1 MPGKSD
7 CSTRR
12 SEGRI
17 RAVME
22 QLEGRQLLSG
32 TTDVGPY
39 QTAAIHVF
47 DVTNQPS
54 VTTVDPANGQTN
66 VLRNASVT
74 ANLSV
79 PNGPLDKTTINTTNV
94 TLVNNS
100 DSSIVPAVV
109 NTTGAFDAI
118 ILTPNSVLAS
128 NTSYTFL
135 ISAGVKDKTG
145 ASMIPFSTTF
155 TTGTQGGTP
164 DTNLGFTQVALPTAQ
179 GNAFTSVRMGPDG
192 RLYASTED
200 GRILRWTVNADG
212 TLGASQTITSLQ
224 TANGGNRLLTGF
236 AFDPNSTASNVVL
249 WVSNS
254 FFALSGATNGVD
266 LTGKITVMSGPNLAT
281 VQDAV
286 VGLPRSV
293 ADHSTEQP
301 TFGPDGALYFAQGA
315 DNALGAPDP
324 TWGNRPDHLL
334 SAAILR
340 LDTTKI
346 NLNSGPLNVITPD
359 VGGTYNPFAPN
370 APLTLYATGVRNTF
384 DLLWDSSGNLWAPN
398 NGSSAGGN
406 TPAFTAGSAG
416 QVNGTRI
423 DTGQP
428 YAGPNVPALTNVQ
441 QVEEDY
447 LYKIV
452 KGGYYGHPDPAR
464 GEYVLDGGNP
474 TTGGVPSEV
483 ISAYPVGTNPDPN
496 YQGAAFV
503 LGLHRSPD
511 GIIQYNGNAFNNALN
526 GKLLITEYSA
536 GDDIAVLTL
545 DQNGNVVNEDRSVPG
560 FSGFNEPVNL
570 TQDPATGNIYVAELG
585 GQKITLLR
593 PTTPAPPANV
603 VATPHAGAANNSVS
617 LTWSPASGATSYNV
631 ERLAPG
637 ASSFVQIASGLS
649 SAAFTDTNV
658 SQGLTYQYRV
668 RGVSSAGLGQ
678 TTAAVIANLFNPA
691 LSAPTGLQASAS
703 LSQVTLT
710 WNASAGATSYDVL
723 RMGPG
728 DSGFVQVATGIGA
741 TSFADTNVTQGATYQ
756 YRVDAANSAG
766 PSLATTAVTVR
777 VPTIPTLDVNLG
789 NGAAKTV
796 RFVSDDGTTTTFTFT
811 GPGLTTVH
819 FSGTTIGE
827 TGTGANIIMTGT
839 SVLANNITATG
850 TTAASALTIATKG
863 GANTV
868 TIGGISTDGAFK
880 SITGKTV
887 ILTGNLSVPATLGN
901 VTLGSANNGTIS
913 AGGNNFTLKVNSAV
927 GENIS
932 AAGVVKGI
940 TAGTWSG
947 GTITAAS
954 ITSLVVTRGASF
966 TVHAGSLRT
975 MKVGGT
981 LNNSTIT
988 LTAGGLDA
996 SSMSSGAMANSMVIA
1011 SGNLGTLSL
1020 GSMLNSQVY
1029 AGMALVAGRTL
1040 PEVSSE
1046 FAVQAT
1052 IKSLKLRKTK
1062 GSATY
1067 VGSSVAAFQITSVS
1081 LGVVDFANGGITF
1094 GLGAHRISSFSAV
1107 ASTTGQAL
1115 NLRNVTATAQVTT
1128 LLAAK
1133 GISPQDFVVQI
1144 V

>member
-1 MPGKSD
+1 MGA
-7 CSTRR
+7 RR
-12 SEGRI
+12 SEDLI
-17 RAVME
+17 RAVVE
-22 QLEGRQLLSG
+22 QLEDRRLLSVS
-32 TTDVGPY
+32 VGPVESF
-39 QTAAIHVF
+39 AASSQAV
-47 DVTNQPS
+47 VGTSQPS
-54 VTTVDPANGQTN
+54 VSTVDPANGQVN

-79 PNGPLDKTTINTTNV
+79 PNGPLDKSTITTANV
-94 TLVNNS
+94 SLTNNS
-100 DSSIVPAVV
+100 DGSTVPVVV

-118 ILTPNSVLAS
+118 ILTPNSALAA
-128 NTSYTFL
+128 NTSYTFT
-135 ISAGVKDKTG
+135 ITSGVKDKTG
-145 ASMIPFSTTF
+145 VSMIPFSSTF

-179 GNAFTSVRMGPDG
+179 GNAFTCVRLGPDG
-192 RLYASTED
+192 LLYASTED

-212 TLGASQTITSLQ
+212 TLGASQTITSIQ
-224 TANGGNRLLTGF
+224 TANGGNRLVTGF
-236 AFDPNSTASNVVL
+236 AFDPNSTPSNVVM

-266 LTGKITVMSGPNLAT
+266 LTGKITVLSGPNLAT
-281 VQDAV
+281 VQDAIT
-286 VGLPRSV
+286 GLPRSV

-301 TFGPDGALYFAQGA
+301 TFGPDGALYFCQGA

-346 NLNSGPLNVITPD
+346 NLNSGPLSVITPD
-359 VGGTYNPFAPN
+359 VGGSYNPFAAN

-384 DLLWDSSGNLWAPN
+384 NLLWDSSGNLWAPN

-406 TPAFTAGSAG
+406 TPGFTAGAPG
-416 QVNGTRI
+416 QINGNRI
-423 DTGQP
+423 DTGHP

-474 TTGGVPSEV
+474 TTGGNPSE
-483 ISAYPVGTNPDPN
+483 IFSAYLSGTNPDPN
-496 YQGAAFV
+496 YRGAAFV

-511 GIIQYNGNAFNNALN
+511 GIIQYNGNAFNGLLN

-545 DQNGNVVNEDRSVPG
+545 DQNGNVVAEDRNVPG

-593 PTTPAPPANV
+593 PTTPAPPANL
-603 VATPHAGAANNSVS
+603 VATPHLGAGSNSVT
-617 LTWSPASGATSYNV
+617 LTWSGSSGATSYTV
-631 ERLAPG
+631 ERLDPG
-637 ASSFVQIASGLS
+637 ASGFVQIASGLS
-649 SAAFTDTNV
+649 GTSFTDTNV
-658 SQGLTYQYRV
+658 MQGLSYQYRV
-668 RGVSSAGLGQ
+668 RGVSAAGLGQ
-678 TTAAVIANLFNPA
+678 TTAAVTANLFNPNLA
-691 LSAPTGLQASAS
+691 APTGLQASAS
-703 LSQVTLT
+703 LTQVTVT
-710 WNASAGATSYDVL
+710 WNASSGATSYDVF

-728 DSGFVQVATGIGA
+728 DSSFVQIASGIGA
-741 TSFADTNVTQGATYQ
+741 TSFADTHVTQGATYQ
-756 YRVDAANSAG
+756 YRVDAANAAG
-766 PSLATTAVTVR
+766 PSLASTAMIVH
-777 VPTIPTLDVNLG
+777 VPTLPTLDVSLG
-789 NGAAKTV
+789 KGAAKTV
-796 RFVSDDGTTTTFTFT
+796 RFVADDGTTTTFTFT

-827 TGTGANIIMTGT
+827 TGTALNIVVTGT
-839 SVLANNITATG
+839 GVLANNITATG

-863 GANTV
+863 GGNIV

-887 ILTGNLSVPATLGN
+887 ILTGNLSVPGTLGK
-901 VTLGSANNGTIS
+901 VTLGSVNGGTIS
-913 AGGNNFTLKVNSAV
+913 AGGNNFSLKVNSASN
-927 GENIS
+927 ENIS
-932 AAGVVKGI
+932 AAGVIKSLS
-940 TAGTWSG
+940 AGTWSG

-954 ITSLVVTRGASF
+954 VASLVITRDASF
-966 TVHAGSLRT
+966 NLHAGAAR
-975 MKVGGT
+975 MVKVGGT
-981 LNNSTIT
+981 LNSSTIT
-988 LTAGGLDA
+988 LTAGGLDV
-996 SSMSSGAMANSMVIA
+996 SSMTTGALANSMLNA
-1011 SGNLGTLSL
+1011 AGNLGSLSL

-1029 AGMALVAGRTL
+1029 AGMALIAGRTL

-1046 FAVQAT
+1046 FAVHAS
-1052 IKSLKLRKTK
+1052 INSIKLRKTK
-1062 GSATY
+1062 GAATD
-1067 VGSSVAAFQITSVS
+1067 VGSSIAAFQIGSVS
-1081 LGVVDFANGGITF
+1081 LGVVNFANGGNGF
-1094 GLGAHRISSFSAV
+1094 GLGAHRISSFAAVDSA
-1107 ASTTGQAL
+1107 TGNSLAL
-1115 NLRNVTATAQVTT
+1115 KNVTATAQFTA

-1133 GISPQDFVVQI
+1133 GVNAQDFVVQI